1 MKLENMCDVIK
12 TNLSE
17 GCGGPTYVANCIRK
31 NETSLNIYCESESY
45 DEFEQRILK
54 EGPTNVVYCIV
65 SRCGKDRENHYER
78 IKKLFTE
85 NSSPFYLETYSDI
98 AGVLVGN
105 KDFQTIISNNYGDG
119 MTEIAVFKKGDTRY
133 DFASKCMWHMMG
145 YHYGPTLRGKFNI
158 YPYDCCSPKDTEPC
172 VSLDGEYITCA
183 YDGFVA
189 FVEQ

>member
-1 MKLENMCDVIK
+1 MKLENMRDVIM

-17 GCGGPTYVANCIRK
+17 GYGGPHFVAKCIRN
-31 NETSLNIYCESESY
+31 NETCLNIYCDSKNY

-54 EGPTNVVYCIV
+54 EGPTNIVYCII
-65 SRCGKDRENHYER
+65 SKWGKDRENHYTR
-78 IKKLFTE
+78 IQKLFTE
-85 NSSPFYLETYSDI
+85 NCFYLKTYSDI

-119 MTEIAVFKKGDTRY
+119 ITEIAIFKKDDVRY
-133 DFASKCMWHMMG
+133 SFASKCMWHMMG
-145 YHYGPTLRGKFNI
+145 NHYGPTLRGNFNI
-158 YPYDCCSPKDTEPC
+158 YPYDCCNPKDTEPC
-172 VSLDGEYITCA
+172 VSLSGEYITYA